1 MNQNQRK
8 FVRCFN
14 CNIKP
19 ATLKCFDC
27 NKNEVTK
34 LCYHCDSALHIEQ
47 DHQKQIIPY
56 DQMVINEEKTKSVTP
71 EKQQESTP
79 HSSSILR
86 SRIQKN
92 EENTNYLNNN
102 DEQLN
107 NNQIKS
113 IELKYK
119 IKLQEQENTIN
130 VLKQHIENIE
140 NKHKE
145 NISKMRDQQI
155 KAQDEIFKKQ
165 EEQIYEINKLRKSYD
180 DKIAQYVSQIDSE
193 TQFNNSLQSK
203 LDELRNVHQI
213 KQQEAQQTISQLR
226 AEIERRKFTEEQI
239 QIDAENKQI
248 NLKKELQQEFE
259 KNITI
264 LKNDCAFQI
273 EEFNQKLVGKNE
285 QIQSMHQQI
294 QQLQNSQKDIEFIWL
309 KKLQYEQQQ
318 QEELKIKYIQS
329 KDNCEALK
337 KEIKNLQSEISIY
350 QKENELFQKE
360 KISLT
365 KQLNHQMQKKEK
377 MNRFI
382 YGSKKSQT
390 KIKM

>member
-19 ATLKCFDC
+19 ATIKCFDC
-27 NKNEVTK
+27 NENEPTK
-34 LCYHCDSALHIEQ
+34 LCYHCDSALHNEI

-56 DQMVINEEKTKSVTP
+56 DQMVINEERTKSVTP
-71 EKQQESTP
+71 EKQQETTP
-79 HSSSILR
+79 HLSSILR
-86 SRIQKN
+86 SRIKKN
-92 EENTNYLNNN
+92 EENTNYFNN

-130 VLKQHIENIE
+130 LLKQHIDNIE

-145 NISKMRDQQI
+145 NLSKMRDQLI

-165 EEQIYEINKLRKSYD
+165 EEQINEINKLKKSYD
-180 DKIAQYVSQIDSE
+180 DKIAQYISQIDSE

-203 LDELRNVHQI
+203 LEELRNVHQI
-213 KQQEAQQTISQLR
+213 KQQESQQTISQLR
-226 AEIERRKFTEEQI
+226 AEIERRKFSEEQI
-239 QIDAENKQI
+239 LIDSENQQIKM
-248 NLKKELQQEFE
+248 KKEFQQEFD

-264 LKNDCAFQI
+264 MKNDCALQM
-273 EEFNQKLVGKNE
+273 EEFKQKLLGKTE
-285 QIQSMHQQI
+285 QIQSLQQQI
-294 QQLQNSQKDIEFIWL
+294 QQLQNTLKEIEVVWQ

-318 QEELKIKYIQS
+318 YEELKIKYTQS
-329 KDNCEALK
+329 KDDCEAMK
-337 KEIKNLQSEISIY
+337 KEIKNLQSEITIY

-360 KISLT
+360 KLSLT
-365 KQLNHQMQKKEK
+365 KQLNQQMEKNEK
-377 MNRFI
+377 MDRFI

-390 KIKM
+390 KIKI

>member
-19 ATLKCFDC
+19 ATIKCFDC
-27 NKNEVTK
+27 NENEPIK

-56 DQMVINEEKTKSVTP
+56 DQMVISEERTKSVTP

-79 HSSSILR
+79 HLSSILR
-86 SRIQKN
+86 SRIKKN
-92 EENTNYLNNN
+92 EENANYLNNN
-102 DEQLN
+102 EEQLN
-107 NNQIKS
+107 NNQVKS

-130 VLKQHIENIE
+130 LLKQHIENIE

-145 NISKMRDQQI
+145 NLSKMRDQLI

-165 EEQIYEINKLRKSYD
+165 EEQIHEINKLRKSYD
-180 DKIAQYVSQIDSE
+180 DKIAQYISQVDSE

-213 KQQEAQQTISQLR
+213 KQQESQQTISQLR
-226 AEIERRKFTEEQI
+226 AEIERRKFQEEQI
-239 QIDAENKQI
+239 LIDAENQQI
-248 NLKKELQQEFE
+248 KLKKEVQQELE

-264 LKNDCAFQI
+264 IRNDCTLQI
-273 EEFNQKLVGKNE
+273 EEFKQKLAAKVE
-285 QIQSMHQQI
+285 QIQSLQQQI
-294 QQLQNSQKDIEFIWL
+294 QQLQNTLKEIENVWS

-318 QEELKIKYIQS
+318 YEELKNKYTQC
-329 KDNCEALK
+329 KEECENLK
-337 KEIKNLQSEISIY
+337 KEIKNLSSEISIY

-360 KISLT
+360 KLSLT
-365 KQLNHQMQKKEK
+365 KQLNQQMEKNEK
-377 MNRFI
+377 MDRFI

-390 KIKM
+390 KIKI

>member
-19 ATLKCFDC
+19 ATIKCFNC
-27 NKNEVTK
+27 NENEPTK
-34 LCYHCDSALHIEQ
+34 LCYHCDSALHVEQ

-56 DQMVINEEKTKSVTP
+56 DQMVINEERTKSVTP
-71 EKQQESTP
+71 EKQHDNTP
-79 HSSSILR
+79 HLSSILR
-86 SRIQKN
+86 SRIKKN
-92 EENTNYLNNN
+92 EENTYYLNN
-102 DEQLN
+102 DEQFN

-130 VLKQHIENIE
+130 LLKQHIENIE
-140 NKHKE
+140 NKHQE
-145 NISKMRDQQI
+145 NLSKMRDQLI

-165 EEQIYEINKLRKSYD
+165 EEQIHEINKLKKSYD
-180 DKIAQYVSQIDSE
+180 DKISQYVSQIDSE

-213 KQQEAQQTISQLR
+213 KQQESQQTISQLR

-239 QIDAENKQI
+239 LLDSENQQIK
-248 NLKKELQQEFE
+248 LKKDLQQELE

-264 LKNDCAFQI
+264 MKNDCALQI
-273 EEFNQKLVGKNE
+273 EEFKQKLQGKAE
-285 QIQSMHQQI
+285 QIQSLQQQI
-294 QQLQNSQKDIEFIWL
+294 QQLQNTLKDIEIVWQ
-309 KKLQYEQQQ
+309 KKLQYEQLQYD
-318 QEELKIKYIQS
+318 ELKIKYIQS
-329 KDNCEALK
+329 KDDCEAFK
-337 KEIKNLQSEISIY
+337 KEIKNLQSEINIY
-350 QKENELFQKE
+350 LKENELFQKE
-360 KISLT
+360 KLSLT
-365 KQLNHQMQKKEK
+365 KQLNQQMEK
-377 MNRFI
+377 NGKMDRFI

-390 KIKM
+390 KIKI

>member
-1 MNQNQRK
+1 
-8 FVRCFN
+8 
-14 CNIKP
+14 
-19 ATLKCFDC
+19 
-27 NKNEVTK
+27 
-34 LCYHCDSALHIEQ
+34 
-47 DHQKQIIPY
+47 
-56 DQMVINEEKTKSVTP
+56 MVLNEERAKSVTP

-79 HSSSILR
+79 HLSSILR
-86 SRIQKN
+86 SRIKKN
-92 EENTNYLNNN
+92 EENSNSLINN

-130 VLKQHIENIE
+130 LLKQHIENIE

-145 NISKMRDQQI
+145 NISKMRDQMI
-155 KAQDEIFKKQ
+155 KVQDEMFKKQ
-165 EEQIYEINKLRKSYD
+165 EEQIHEINKLRKSYD

-239 QIDAENKQI
+239 LIDSESQQIK
-248 NLKKELQQEFE
+248 LKKEFQQEFE
-259 KNITI
+259 RSITI
-264 LKNDCAFQI
+264 MKNDCAIQI
-273 EEFNQKLVGKNE
+273 EELKQILGGRSE
-285 QIQSMHQQI
+285 QIQSLQLQI
-294 QQLQNSQKDIEFIWL
+294 QQLQNTSKEIESVWS
-309 KKLQYEQQQ
+309 KRLQQEQQCQ
-318 QEELKIKYIQS
+318 DELKVKYS
-329 KDNCEALK
+329 HCKDDCEALK
-337 KEIKNLQSEISIY
+337 KEIKNLQKEIDIY

-360 KISLT
+360 KMSLT
-365 KQLNHQMQKKEK
+365 KQLNQQTEKKEK
-377 MNRFI
+377 MDRFI

-390 KIKM
+390 KIKI